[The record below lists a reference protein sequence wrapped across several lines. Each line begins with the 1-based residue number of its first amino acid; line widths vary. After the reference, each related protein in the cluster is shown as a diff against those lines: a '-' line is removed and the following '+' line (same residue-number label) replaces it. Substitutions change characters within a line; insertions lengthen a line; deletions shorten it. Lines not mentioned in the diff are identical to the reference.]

1 MQTRKI
7 KNVLISVF
15 NKNNLSNIVSALHE
29 LKINI
34 YSTGGTGDFISKM
47 KIPVNKIEDLTSL

>member
-1 MQTRKI
+1 METRKI

-15 NKNNLSNIVSALHE
+15 NKKNLSTIVSKLHE

-34 YSTGGTGDFISKM
+34 YSTGGTG
-47 KIPVNKIEDLTSL
+47 E